1 MVMNS
6 KSTFDK
12 PVGVIGAGSFGSAI
26 ANILAKNTKVL
37 LYARNPKIAK
47 IISKGRKLHD
57 QELHENITPSN
68 DLKYVAENCE
78 VLFPIVP
85 SENFPALIDDLAD
98 FLKPY
103 HILIHGTKGLIVIN
117 KNWEADENIKIE
129 RDDVYTMSRLIRER
143 TLAVRIG
150 CLAGPNL
157 AKELADNHPAATV
170 VASHFNEVISEG
182 QRLLRNDRFQVYG
195 SKDLLGIELTGVLK
209 NIIAIAAGALS
220 GMGYGENARA
230 LLISRGLIEM
240 IYLGHMLGANTQ
252 AFLGLAGIGDLVA
265 TCSSKLS
272 RNFTVGER
280 LGKGE
285 KLTDIVAT
293 MEETAEGINTI
304 KIIVRLMKEYPLRAP
319 ITESLDKVINGD
331 MTIEQALRFLMKSPF
346 SIDFDFF

>member
-47 IISKGRKLHD
+47 IISKGRKLHG

-117 KNWEADENIKIE
+117 KNWETDENIKIE

-252 AFLGLAGIGDLVA
+252 AFLGFAGIGDLVA

-285 KLTDIVAT
+285 KLEDILAT

>member
-1 MVMNS
+1 MSS
-6 KSTFDK
+6 KNISEK

-26 ANILAKNTKVL
+26 ASILAKNTDVV
-37 LYARNPKIAK
+37 LYARNPKNAQKIADTK
-47 IISKGRKLHD
+47 
-57 QELHENITPSN
+57 ELQGKPLPNSITITN
-68 DLKYVAENCE
+68 TLQTIAESCD

-85 SENFPALIDDLAD
+85 SESFPSLIDDLAAY
-98 FLKPY
+98 LKPY
-103 HILIHGTKGLIVIN
+103 HILIHGTKGLIIS
-117 KNWEADENIKIE
+117 KQNWEEDESIE
-129 RDDVYTMSRLIRER
+129 IVRDDVYTMSRLIKER

-157 AKELADNHPAATV
+157 AKELADEHPAATV
-170 VASHFNEVISEG
+170 VASHFEEVISEG

-195 SKDLLGIELTGVLK
+195 SRDLLGIELTGVLK

-220 GMGYGENARA
+220 GMGYGENARSM
-230 LLISRGLIEM
+230 LISRGLIEM
-240 IYLGHMLGANTQ
+240 IYLGQMLGANTQ

-265 TCSSKLS
+265 TCSSTLS

-285 KLTDIVAT
+285 KLSDILAT

-304 KIIVRLMKEYPLRAP
+304 KVIIRLMKSYPMRAP
-319 ITESLDKVINGD
+319 ITESLNRVINGD
-331 MTIEQALRFLMKSPF
+331 MTIEEALRFLMKSPF

>member
-1 MVMNS
+1 MNS
-6 KSTFDK
+6 KNTYNK
-12 PVGVIGAGSFGSAI
+12 PVGVIGAGSFGTAI
-26 ANILAKNTKVL
+26 ANILAKNTDVI
-37 LYARNPKIAK
+37 LYARNPEIAK
-47 IISKGRKLHD
+47 QISLSRLLNGVEMNPRISL
-57 QELHENITPSN
+57 TN
-68 DLKYVAENCE
+68 DLKYVVENCD

-85 SENFPALIDDLAD
+85 SENFPALIDELSH

-103 HILIHGTKGLIVIN
+103 HILIHGTKGLMVL
-117 KNWEADENIKIE
+117 KEGWENDEDLKISKE
-129 RDDVYTMSRLIRER
+129 DVYTMSRLIRER

-157 AKELADNHPAATV
+157 AKELADNQPAATV
-170 VASHFNEVISEG
+170 VASHFDEVISEG

-220 GMGYGENARA
+220 GMGYGDNARS
-230 LLISRGLIEM
+230 LLISRGMIEM
-240 IYLGHMLGANTQ
+240 IYLGQMLGANTQ

-285 KLTDIVAT
+285 KLSDIVT
-293 MEETAEGINTI
+293 SMEETAEGINTI
-304 KIIVRLMKEYPLRAP
+304 KIIIRLMKDYQMRAP
-319 ITESLDKVINGD
+319 ITESLDRVIKGEI
-331 MTIEQALRFLMKSPF
+331 TIEEALRFLMKAPF
-346 SIDFDFF
+346 NIDIDFM

>member
-1 MVMNS
+1 MAMSS
-6 KSTFDK
+6 KSSYNK

-26 ANILAKNTKVL
+26 ANILARNTDVI
-37 LYARNPKIAK
+37 LYARTLELSKS
-47 IISKGRKLHD
+47 ISESNMLQGKKL
-57 QELHENITPSN
+57 NKRITPTN
-68 DLKYVAENCE
+68 DLKLVTDKCD

-85 SENFPALIDDLAD
+85 SDNFPALLDDLSYY
-98 FLKPY
+98 LKPY
-103 HILIHGTKGLIVIN
+103 HILIHGTKGLIVA
-117 KNWEADENIKIE
+117 KKQWESDDSIKIIK
-129 RDDVYTMSRLIRER
+129 DDVYTMSRLIRER

-157 AKELADNHPAATV
+157 AKELAEEHPAATV
-170 VASHFNEVISEG
+170 VASHFEEVISEG

-220 GMGYGENARA
+220 GMGYGENARS

-240 IYLGHMLGANTQ
+240 IYLGQMLGANTQ

-265 TCSSKLS
+265 TCSSKFS

-285 KLTDIVAT
+285 QLSEILAT
-293 MEETAEGINTI
+293 MDETAEGINTI
-304 KIIVRLMKEYPLRAP
+304 KIIVRLMKGLPMRAP
-319 ITESLDKVINGD
+319 ITESLNKVINGD
-331 MTIEQALRFLMKSPF
+331 MTIEEALRFLMKSPF

>member
-1 MVMNS
+1 MSS
-6 KSTFDK
+6 KSSYNK

-26 ANILAKNTKVL
+26 ANILARNTDVI
-37 LYARNPKIAK
+37 LYVRNPELAK
-47 IISKGRKLHD
+47 NISESNMLQGKKLSKR
-57 QELHENITPSN
+57 ITPTN
-68 DLKYVAENCE
+68 DLKLVTDKCD

-85 SENFPALIDDLAD
+85 SDNFPALIDDLSYY
-98 FLKPY
+98 LKPY
-103 HILIHGTKGLIVIN
+103 HILIHGTKGLIVV
-117 KNWEADENIKIE
+117 KDQWESDDNIKIIK
-129 RDDVYTMSRLIRER
+129 DDVYTMSRLIRER

-157 AKELADNHPAATV
+157 AKELAEEHPAATV
-170 VASHFNEVISEG
+170 VASHFEEVISEG

-220 GMGYGENARA
+220 GMGYGENARS

-240 IYLGHMLGANTQ
+240 IYLGQMLGANTQ

-285 KLTDIVAT
+285 RLSEILAT
-293 MEETAEGINTI
+293 MDETAEGINTI
-304 KIIVRLMKEYPLRAP
+304 KIIMRLMQGYPMRAP
-319 ITESLDKVINGD
+319 ITESLNKVINGD
-331 MTIEQALRFLMKSPF
+331 MTIEEALRFLMKSPF

>member
-1 MVMNS
+1 MSSKNS
-6 KSTFDK
+6 YDK

-26 ANILAKNTKVL
+26 ANILSKNTDVI
-37 LYARNPKIAK
+37 LYARNPKI
-47 IISKGRKLHD
+47 IETITNSGKLNGV
-57 QELHENITPSN
+57 EMNRRIKPTN
-68 DLKYVAENCE
+68 DLKQVVENCD

-85 SENFPALIDDLAD
+85 SENFPALIDDLSH

-103 HILIHGTKGLIVIN
+103 HILIHGTKGLIVS
-117 KNWEADENIKIE
+117 KKGWEENEDIKIGTE
-129 RDDVYTMSRLIRER
+129 DVYTMSKLIRER

-157 AKELADNHPAATV
+157 AKELADNQPAATV
-170 VASHFNEVISEG
+170 VASHFDEVISEG

-220 GMGYGENARA
+220 GMGYGDNARS
-230 LLISRGLIEM
+230 LLISRGMIEM
-240 IYLGHMLGANTQ
+240 IYLGQMLGANTQ

-285 KLTDIVAT
+285 KLSDILET

-304 KIIVRLMKEYPLRAP
+304 KIIIRLIKDYQLRAP
-319 ITESLDKVINGD
+319 ITESLHKVIHGE
-331 MTIEQALRFLMKSPF
+331 MTIEEALRFLMKSPF
-346 SIDFDFF
+346 NIDIDFM

>member
-1 MVMNS
+1 MNS
-6 KSTFDK
+6 KNTYYK

-26 ANILAKNTKVL
+26 ANILARNTDVI
-37 LYARNPKIAK
+37 LYARNPQILKLNSENRMLNGVEMNPR
-47 IISKGRKLHD
+47 ISP
-57 QELHENITPSN
+57 TN
-68 DLKYVAENCE
+68 DLKQVVENCD

-85 SENFPALIDDLAD
+85 SENFPALIDELSHL
-98 FLKPY
+98 LKPY
-103 HILIHGTKGLIVIN
+103 HILIHGTKGLIVS
-117 KNWEADENIKIE
+117 KKGWEEDENVQIT
-129 RDDVYTMSRLIRER
+129 RDDVYTMSRLIREK

-157 AKELADNHPAATV
+157 AKELADNQPAATV
-170 VASHFNEVISEG
+170 VASHFDEVISEG

-220 GMGYGENARA
+220 GMGYGDNARS
-230 LLISRGLIEM
+230 LLISRGMIEM
-240 IYLGHMLGANTQ
+240 IYLGQMLGANTQ

-280 LGKGE
+280 LGRGE
-285 KLTDIVAT
+285 KLAAIVDS

-304 KIIVRLMKEYPLRAP
+304 NVIIRLMKEYHMRSP
-319 ITESLDKVINGD
+319 ITESLHKVIND
-331 MTIEQALRFLMKSPF
+331 EMTIEEALRFLMKSPF
-346 SIDFDFF
+346 NIDINFM

>member
-1 MVMNS
+1 MAMNS
-6 KSTFDK
+6 ENSINK

-26 ANILAKNTKVL
+26 ANILARNSDVI
-37 LYARNPKIAK
+37 LYARNPQITK
-47 IISKGRKLHD
+47 IISEKGKLHG
-57 QELHENITPSN
+57 QKISENIAPTN
-68 DLKYVAENCE
+68 ELKYLAENCD
-78 VLFPIVP
+78 VIFPIVP
-85 SENFPALIDDLAD
+85 SENFPALIDDLSP

-103 HILIHGTKGLIVIN
+103 HILIHGTKGLIVS
-117 KNWEADENIKIE
+117 KEGWQSDVEMKIV

-143 TLAVRIG
+143 SLAVRIG

-157 AKELADNHPAATV
+157 AKELADNQPAATV
-170 VASHFNEVISEG
+170 VASHFEEVISEG

-209 NIIAIAAGALS
+209 NIIAIASGALS

-240 IYLGHMLGANTQ
+240 IYLGKMLGADTQ

-265 TCSSKLS
+265 TSTSKLS

-285 KLTDIVAT
+285 KLEDIVNS

-304 KIIVRLMKEYPLRAP
+304 KIIIRLMKGYQLRSP
-319 ITESLDKVINGD
+319 ITESLYKVISED
-331 MTIEQALRFLMKSPF
+331 MTIEEALRFLMKSPF
-346 SIDFDFF
+346 SIDFDFM